1 MQFSHRMI
9 KGSVVGERS
18 GRGEQLRI
26 LPRALVLTGVSTEK
40 AQDLTAGS
48 FLEMNLS
55 YLQCQC

>member
-1 MQFSHRMI
+1 MI

-26 LPRALVLTGVSTEK
+26 LPRALVLTGVSAEK